1 MKGLLKTKSPGSQ
14 FLVLVGITLVS
25 FFVIGIIGTIILA
38 SVSGTGVKELTEIT
52 KMDFSKPGMIGF
64 VRGLQ
69 VVQFFSLFLV
79 PVLICARL
87 FSSNSK
93 EYLGLKKPWH
103 PGYYIAGIGIMLLAI
118 PLTNIIGELNRNIP
132 FPDGI
137 ENWMKKA
144 EDEASE
150 TIKALLSKRT
160 VMDLV
165 LNILCI
171 AGLAAIGEELLFRG
185 MAQRLLIKMF
195 KSPWAGIII
204 SAVLFSAMHMQFYG
218 FFPRLALGILLGAL
232 YWYSGSLWASILAHF
247 LYDALLIT
255 LAYFNPDMLNEEK
268 AGKLSGIVLMGV
280 VCGALLI
287 MTLIWMKRRSQ
298 TTFTNVYADD
308 AIPVKDHP
316 F

>member
-171 AGLAAIGEELLFRG
+171 AGLAAIGEELLCRG

-298 TTFTNVYADD
+298 TTFTNVYTDD